1 MIADASKTRLTVS
14 LGLIIAVVCGVY
26 YAGIEAGKGHGKAE
40 ALTRDH
46 EKTIA
51 METTMSKVMT
61 LLEMVVEQQRE
72 QSRSVK
78 VLEEKTSALV
88 ADVQEIRATRATR
101 K

>member
-14 LGLIIAVVCGVY
+14 LGLVIAVVCGAY
-26 YAGIEAGKGHGKAE
+26 YAGVDAGRGHGKAE
-40 ALTRDH
+40 ALSRDH

-51 METTMSKVMT
+51 IETTLSKVTT

-72 QSRSVK
+72 HGRSVK

>member
-14 LGLIIAVVCGVY
+14 LGLVIAVVCGAY
-26 YAGIEAGKGHGKAE
+26 YAGVDAGRGHGKAE
-40 ALTRDH
+40 ALARDH

-51 METTMSKVMT
+51 IETTLSKVTT
-61 LLEMVVEQQRE
+61 LLETVVEQQRE
-72 QSRSVK
+72 HSRSVK

>member
-14 LGLIIAVVCGVY
+14 LGLVIAVVCGAY
-26 YAGIEAGKGHGKAE
+26 YAGVDAGRGHGKAE
-40 ALTRDH
+40 ALSRDH

-51 METTMSKVMT
+51 IETTLSKVTT

-72 QSRSVK
+72 HGRSVK

-88 ADVQEIRATRATR
+88 ADVQEIRATR